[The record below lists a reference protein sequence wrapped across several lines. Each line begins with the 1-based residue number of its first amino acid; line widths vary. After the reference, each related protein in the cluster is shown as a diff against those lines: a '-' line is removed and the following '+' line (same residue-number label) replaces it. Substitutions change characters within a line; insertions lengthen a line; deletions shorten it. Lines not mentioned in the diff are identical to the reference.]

1 MRSVRRVCAL
11 AFGALLAAAI
21 SAPAQVT
28 TGSVSGTVKDAQ
40 GGVVPGAT
48 VVLISEGRGTRSEPA
63 TTSATGDFVFPE
75 RHRRHLRL
83 KSRCRRSG
91 LSGGRTSL

>member
-40 GGVVPGAT
+40 GGVVPGA

-63 TTSATGDFVFPE
+63 TTSATGDFVFPNV
-75 RHRRHLRL
+75 
-83 KSRCRRSG
+83 
-91 LSGGRTSL
+91 TVDTYD

>member
-48 VVLISEGRGTRSEPA
+48 VA
-63 TTSATGDFVFPE
+63 
-75 RHRRHLRL
+75 
-83 KSRCRRSG
+83 
-91 LSGGRTSL
+91 